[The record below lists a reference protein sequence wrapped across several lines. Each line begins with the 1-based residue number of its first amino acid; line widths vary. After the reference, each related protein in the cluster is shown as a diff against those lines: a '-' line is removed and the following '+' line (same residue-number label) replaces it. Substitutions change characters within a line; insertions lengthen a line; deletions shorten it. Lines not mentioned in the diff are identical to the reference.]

1 MVVDVDTKDV
11 FRAGPPRRL
20 FTGPFALSLPT
31 SRNYDVGPDGRLV
44 MVKPKPAS
52 TTPRE
57 MVVLDGWDAQDPSRK
72 SVR

>member
-31 SRNYDVGPDGRLV
+31 SRNYDVGPDGRFV